1 MLLLLRRFATLR
13 HLPLWQA
20 VAGASCFADFRS
32 HWSIAFAA
40 TSSLSLP
47 CSIIGEIHQN

>member
-1 MLLLLRRFATLR
+1 MLLLPRRLVTLRRF
-13 HLPLWQA
+13 PLLQ
-20 VAGASCFADFRS
+20 VVVGASCFADFRS